1 MSLKTKE
8 KKEMMENA
16 RRARKVH
23 TRLDTSTL
31 NTPFDTLNVI
41 TKLKTKIF
49 LMLSLIS
56 KG

>member
-31 NTPFDTLNVI
+31 NTPFDTLNII